1 MPSTSAKRVSTRAF
15 TLVELLV
22 VIAIIGIL
30 VAMLLP
36 AVQAAREAAR
46 RMQCTNNLKQLGLG
60 LHNYHDSNGAFPAGV
75 SYLDVEKVPH
85 PSSSTGH
92 GWNRQSWGVAVYPFI
107 EEQAA
112 YDLYDPTLPGVA
124 HTNWCDTANSA
135 TRNSAAAIPISTLR
149 CPTDPQQIN
158 PRENACGWYCVSNYL
173 AVTGDRGYMH
183 GLPSTHPNFVGP
195 ARLPAAFGIGVWR
208 RIGDFRDGTSK
219 TLLLAEYLSGTNEP
233 NEQRGW
239 LWQDEPSCS
248 TIQTA
253 NTPNSTVPDR
263 LYTNW
268 CVDLPQQNLPC
279 VEDTNELAAAR
290 SQHTGGV
297 NVVLGDGSAR
307 FVTDDVAL
315 STWQALGTIQEGD
328 AIGEGF

>member
-1 MPSTSAKRVSTRAF
+1 MESTSTTRATPRGF

-60 LHNYHDSNGAFPAGV
+60 LHNYHDSNGALPAGV
-75 SYLDVEKVPH
+75 GYLDVEKVPH

-92 GWNRQSWGVAVYPFI
+92 GWNRQTWGVAVYPFI
-107 EEQAA
+107 EQQAA
-112 YDLYDPTLPGVA
+112 YDLYDPLLVGISY
-124 HTNWCDTANSA
+124 TNWCNTANSS
-135 TRNSAAAIPISTLR
+135 TPDSPAAIPISILR
-149 CPTDPQQIN
+149 CPTDPQQVN
-158 PRENACGWYCVSNYL
+158 PRELGCGWFCVSNYM

-239 LWQDEPSCS
+239 FWQDEPSCS
-248 TIQTA
+248 SVQTGS
-253 NTPNSTVPDR
+253 TPNSSVPDR
-263 LYTNW
+263 LYPGW
-268 CVDLPQQNLPC
+268 CIDLPQQNLPC
-279 VEDTNELAAAR
+279 VDDYNEMAAAR
-290 SQHTGGV
+290 SQHAGGV
-297 NVVLGDGSAR
+297 NAVFGDGSVH
-307 FVTDDVAL
+307 FVTDDITLTA
-315 STWQALGTIQEGD
+315 WQALGTIQEGD
-328 AIGEGF
+328 NVGDSL